1 VRKVVAVSLL
11 AVAFLL
17 VHVLPSYAGGHGGH
31 GGHGFG
37 HHHGSHHGFRG
48 HGAIVIGPSFWWDP
62 WWPWWY
68 YPPPYYAYPPPP
80 VIMQQPPA
88 YPAPPAPPQSY
99 WYYCQSAKAYYPSV
113 ETCAEAWIRGLSRRF
128 VTEPRIFPV
137 TANPIPHCWCA
148 SRHSARLPSPN
159 LHRGTHAADR
169 VRGRSRSTNA
179 ASSCEQ
185 PWDSL
190 QGGSV
195 GNHGVT
201 R

>member
-1 VRKVVAVSLL
+1 MRKVVAVSLL

-48 HGAIVIGPSFWWDP
+48 HGAIVIGPSFWSDP

-99 WYYCQSAKAYYPSV
+99 WYYCQSTKAYYPSV
-113 ETCAEAWIRGLSRRF
+113 ETCAEAWIK
-128 VTEPRIFPV
+128 VPPR
-137 TANPIPHCWCA
+137 
-148 SRHSARLPSPN
+148 S
-159 LHRGTHAADR
+159 
-169 VRGRSRSTNA
+169 
-179 ASSCEQ
+179 Q
-185 PWDSL
+185 
-190 QGGSV
+190 
-195 GNHGVT
+195 
-201 R
+201 